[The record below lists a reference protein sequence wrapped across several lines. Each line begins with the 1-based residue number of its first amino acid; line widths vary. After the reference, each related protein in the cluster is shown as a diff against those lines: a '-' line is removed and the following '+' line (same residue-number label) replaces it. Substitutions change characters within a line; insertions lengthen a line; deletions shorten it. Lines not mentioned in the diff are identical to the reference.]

1 MLKRGDM
8 EERTIEELNFCGL
21 WRQGRK
27 EKHRFLMIVDTWRI
41 SWGGRNYKLW
51 VQGRVI
57 HQFSNGLS
65 YPPKILETVMPK
77 RGFIFVPDIFHRGM
91 GESLTAE
98 GRVFGPPPLQ
108 SYVDNV
114 INYPTDL
121 CTRTRLDYMA
131 DPRT

>member
-1 MLKRGDM
+1 MN
-8 EERTIEELNFCGL
+8 EEASAIEELDFCGL

-27 EKHRFLMIVDTWRI
+27 EKHRFLMIVDTWHI
-41 SWGGRNYKLW
+41 SWGGWNYKLW

-57 HQFSNGLS
+57 HQFSNGLP

-77 RGFIFVPDIFHRGM
+77 RGFIFVPDTFHNGM
-91 GESLTAE
+91 GESLTVE
-98 GRVFGPPPLQ
+98 GYIFGSPPLQ
-108 SYVDNV
+108 SYVNM

-121 CTRTRLDYMA
+121 CTRIELDYMV